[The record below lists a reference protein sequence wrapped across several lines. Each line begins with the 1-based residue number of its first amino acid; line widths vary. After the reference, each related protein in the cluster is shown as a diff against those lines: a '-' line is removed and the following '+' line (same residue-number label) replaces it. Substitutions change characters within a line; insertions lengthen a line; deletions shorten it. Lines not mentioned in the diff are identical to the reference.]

1 MMKKKQNILV
11 KSSMSRQQE
20 HKVIEYNKEI
30 IISIGTM
37 TKKITSK
44 AFLNAIKVLVTPWEK
59 GFSCGIVMD
68 SKNVMTTE
76 EYELCS
82 TIARGMIKM
91 ATTDPHS
98 TFLWGLRGFA
108 DDKKQNKEDLTINSI
123 AEFDSE
129 DNVIDFLEFLKQKRD
144 KELN

>member
-1 MMKKKQNILV
+1 MKEKDKMMLIN
-11 KSSMSRQQE
+11 S
-20 HKVIEYNKEI
+20 
-30 IISIGTM
+30 
-37 TKKITSK
+37 
-44 AFLNAIKVLVTPWEK
+44 IKVLVSPWEK
-59 GFSCGIVMD
+59 GFTCGIIMD
-68 SKNVMTTE
+68 SKSKMTTE

-108 DDKKQNKEDLTINSI
+108 DDKKKETRDLTIS
-123 AEFDSE
+123 AVLEFDDES
-129 DNVIDFLEFLKQKRD
+129 NVVDFLEFLKQKRD

>member
-1 MMKKKQNILV
+1 MAYKKV
-11 KSSMSRQQE
+11 P
-20 HKVIEYNKEI
+20 
-30 IISIGTM
+30 
-37 TKKITSK
+37 K
-44 AFLNAIKVLVTPWEK
+44 ATIKDSIKVLITPWK
-59 GFSCGIVMD
+59 LGFTCGISMD
-68 SKNVMTTE
+68 TRAKMTTE

-108 DDKKQNKEDLTINSI
+108 DDKKKNEKDLTISSV
-123 AEFDSE
+123 AEFDDES
-129 DNVIDFLEFLKQKRD
+129 NVIDFLEYLKMKRD

>member
-1 MMKKKQNILV
+1 
-11 KSSMSRQQE
+11 
-20 HKVIEYNKEI
+20 
-30 IISIGTM
+30 M
-37 TKKITSK
+37 TKKIGK
-44 AFLNAIKVLVTPWEK
+44 EAFKNAIKVLVTPWEK
-59 GFSCGIVMD
+59 GFTCGIVMD
-68 SKNVMTTE
+68 STTKLTTE

-108 DDKKQNKEDLTINSI
+108 EDKKKNDSMSI
-123 AEFDSE
+123 SSVAEFDDES
-129 DNVIDFLEFLKQKRD
+129 NVIDFLEYLKMKRD

>member
-1 MMKKKQNILV
+1 MKEKDKMMLIN
-11 KSSMSRQQE
+11 S
-20 HKVIEYNKEI
+20 
-30 IISIGTM
+30 
-37 TKKITSK
+37 
-44 AFLNAIKVLVTPWEK
+44 IKVLVSPWEK
-59 GFSCGIVMD
+59 GFTCGIIMD
-68 SKNVMTTE
+68 SKSKMTTE

-108 DDKKQNKEDLTINSI
+108 DDKKKETRYLTIS
-123 AEFDSE
+123 AVSEFDDES
-129 DNVIDFLEFLKQKRD
+129 NVVDFLEFLKQKRD